1 MRSPSTRDPLSMTDL
16 LIRPGRAADLAA
28 ICEIT
33 RDSFAGLAK
42 GHYAPAQVAAWM
54 QGCSPETYREG
65 VQAGRIRVADL
76 GNEVVGYVDAGPGE
90 ITRLFVLPKAA
101 GRGIG
106 SRLLRIGV
114 RLAREGHEGA
124 VVLESLLNAVSFYE
138 QRGFVATGKGFSSH
152 GSAETPPI
160 EIVRMSLP
168 A

>member
-1 MRSPSTRDPLSMTDL
+1 MTDP

-28 ICEIT
+28 IFAIT

-54 QGCSPETYREG
+54 EGCSPETYREG
-65 VQAGRIRVADL
+65 VEAGRIRVAQL
-76 GNEVVGYVDAGPGE
+76 RGQVVGYVDARPGE
-90 ITRLFVLPKAA
+90 ITRLFVLPKAV

-114 RLAREGHEGA
+114 RLAREGHKGP

-160 EIVRMSLP
+160 EIVRMSLL